1 MSKRIVSFILVMC
14 VCLSLFV
21 FASAVTFREG
31 SYCSLSVKYHY
42 IPILKDSA
50 TGHMGSAENS
60 SYNDIDSL
68 YSQVTVTA
76 YNSSKSETV
85 TQNCYDAVAVFEGY
99 STYTDA
105 TAKIRA
111 ITSAT
116 ANFLI
121 GADTGTARQY
131 ASWTK

>member
-1 MSKRIVSFILVMC
+1 MTKRIVSFVLIMC

-21 FASAVTFREG
+21 FAGAVRFDPNFN
-31 SYCSLSVKYHY
+31 SHLNVKYHY
-42 IPILKDSA
+42 VPILKDSA
-50 TGHMGSAENS
+50 TGYMGLPYWD
-60 SYNDIDSL
+60 SYNSISSL

-76 YNSSKSETV
+76 YNNSTSETA
-85 TQNCYDAVAVFEGY
+85 TQNCYDDTAVLEGW
-99 STYTDA
+99 SEYTSA

-116 ANFLI
+116 ANFLL
-121 GADTGTARQY
+121 GADTGTARQI